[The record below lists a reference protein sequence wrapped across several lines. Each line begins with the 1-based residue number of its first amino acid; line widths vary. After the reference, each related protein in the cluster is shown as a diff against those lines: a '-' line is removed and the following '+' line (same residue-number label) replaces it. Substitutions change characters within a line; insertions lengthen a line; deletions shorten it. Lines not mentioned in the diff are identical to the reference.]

1 MARKHG
7 AEEIRRRMRN
17 RKEKWSLTGGRV
29 VGSRRRMAPRGWWTT
44 ARVSQRLPLAMRLSR
59 EVFDDEVDSVLSSMG
74 GTVAGTTLM
83 LCATG

>member
-1 MARKHG
+1 M
-7 AEEIRRRMRN
+7 E
-17 RKEKWSLTGGRV
+17 
-29 VGSRRRMAPRGWWTT
+29 PRGWWTT